1 MHYQIPKGF
10 GRWRPEDQEFKV
22 IFTCTVNLWS
32 WQAYVANKP
41 CNKQTKGRRKKPG
54 VAMVGAFRKPGIK
67 IYICNPRLR
76 RPRPTYQEV
85 MTSLDYVTARP
96 CLKNKQTKGV
106 CAVFTSNLSFQ
117 EIEAGGSRVQG
128 HSLLHNKFEASLGSE
143 SSYLKNKIQN
153 KHLGSRPMRME
164 VGTLEQS
171 RLISGSS

>member
-1 MHYQIPKGF
+1 M
-10 GRWRPEDQEFKV
+10 WLLAA
-22 IFTCTVNLWS
+22 LWS
-32 WQAYVANKP
+32 KHGNSKWSLRE
-41 CNKQTKGRRKKPG
+41 KGYFNRDGGYCMITVCGCHMSLCVR
-54 VAMVGAFRKPGIK
+54 VHVRLGAFRKPGIK

-128 HSLLHNKFEASLGSE
+128 HSLLHNKFEASLGYE